1 MATACGGGAEEAPP
15 VMAPPVPLAAP
26 SVEAPKASAAPSV
39 AKAEETKPPEP
50 AVVAPGFADG
60 SIAVLKLLVGLKA
73 NDTAAI
79 ESAIYP
85 DVQWRRIPEKLGTLR
100 SFELGP
106 VDEST
111 HMVTAKMVFPASKVV
126 FAFDTKAESGKWRV
140 RDFRMTEVTQASVD
154 GVLVSRK
161 GKEIKMQSKRGW
173 LPEVGAE
180 GEFSREIDKSVP
192 LFGGGMVSI
201 ARTRV
206 TKIDGDT
213 VTLEMLEELSKMN
226 VNGKKLDHF
235 TKGVHVQLAWGMKV
249 PAP

>member
-1 MATACGGGAEEAPP
+1 MAAACGGAGEAPP
-15 VMAPPVPLAAP
+15 AMAPSAPLAAP
-26 SVEAPKASAAPSV
+26 VVEAPKPSAAPAA
-39 AKAEETKPPEP
+39 AKTAEPKAPEA

-60 SIAVLKLLVGLKA
+60 STAVQKLLAGLKA
-73 NDTAAI
+73 NDTSAI

-106 VDEST
+106 VDETT
-111 HMVTAKMVFPASKVV
+111 HLVIAKMGFPASKVV
-126 FAFDTKAESGKWRV
+126 FAFETKAESGTWRV
-140 RDFRMTEVTQASVD
+140 RDFRMTEVTHAGVD
-154 GVLVSRK
+154 GVLISRK

-180 GEFSREIDKSVP
+180 GQFSREIDQSVP
-192 LFGGGMVSI
+192 LFGGGMVGI
-201 ARTRV
+201 ARARV
-206 TKIDGDT
+206 TKVDGET

-235 TKGVHVQLAWGMKV
+235 TKGVHVQLAWSMKI
-249 PAP
+249 PP

>member
-1 MATACGGGAEEAPP
+1 MAAACGGGAEEAPP
-15 VMAPPVPLAAP
+15 VMAPPTPVASPT
-26 SVEAPKASAAPSV
+26 VDAPKAAAVPTA
-39 AKAEETKPPEP
+39 AKVEETKLPEAAT
-50 AVVAPGFADG
+50 AVPGFADG
-60 SIAVLKLLVGLKA
+60 STAVQKLLSALKS
-73 NDTAAI
+73 NDVAAI
-79 ESAIYP
+79 EAAIYP

-111 HMVTAKMVFPASKVV
+111 HLVTAKMTFPASKVV
-126 FAFDTKAESGKWRV
+126 FAFDTKAEGGKWRV
-140 RDFRMTEVTQASVD
+140 RDFRMTEVTQAGVD

-173 LPEVGAE
+173 MPEVGAE

-206 TKIDGDT
+206 TKIDGET
-213 VTLEMLEELSKMN
+213 VTMEMLEELSKMN